1 MLYDYTEFKFLL
13 QALQYIVSI
22 LVSFFI
28 KFKRFVSNIVSFYSF
43 LFFYTVISFL
53 VSNKRTRGKVAMIY
67 GIINTNYTDGSDQ
80 TELVQFNVSSII
92 NIPGNGDEIAQLKN
106 LRDGDKVV
114 TTKIQNLE
122 LPNMSA
128 SDTYQMIFNTGADII
143 ILNSPALSSEIFK
156 NTLIQKTRGTSVRES
171 ELIISA
177 VTEILNFQIEAE
189 LTKKE
194 TEIIPVRQESI
205 PNTKPAIKSVCEKK
219 DQKIVI
225 TKKEV
230 ESKKFIR
237 ENLIDFGGT
246 MTNNEIMAALHLA
259 RNSYYKY
266 KKKVALELDANPAS
280 EEMTELGL

>member
-1 MLYDYTEFKFLL
+1 
-13 QALQYIVSI
+13 
-22 LVSFFI
+22 
-28 KFKRFVSNIVSFYSF
+28 
-43 LFFYTVISFL
+43 
-53 VSNKRTRGKVAMIY
+53 MIY
-67 GIINTNYTDGSDQ
+67 GIINANYTSGSDQ
-80 TELVQFNVSSII
+80 TELVQFGVSSII

-106 LRDGDKVV
+106 LRDGDKVI

-171 ELIISA
+171 ELIIAA

-194 TEIIPVRQESI
+194 TEIIPVLQEPI
-205 PNTKPAIKSVCEKK
+205 PNTKPAIKSVSEKK

-230 ESKKFIR
+230 KSKKFIR

>member
-1 MLYDYTEFKFLL
+1 
-13 QALQYIVSI
+13 
-22 LVSFFI
+22 
-28 KFKRFVSNIVSFYSF
+28 
-43 LFFYTVISFL
+43 
-53 VSNKRTRGKVAMIY
+53 MIY
-67 GIINTNYTDGSDQ
+67 GIINANYTSGSDQ
-80 TELVQFNVSSII
+80 TELVQFGVSSII

-106 LRDGDKVV
+106 LRDGDKVI

-177 VTEILNFQIEAE
+177 VPEILNFQIEAE

-194 TEIIPVRQESI
+194 TEIIPVRQEPI
-205 PNTKPAIKSVCEKK
+205 PNTKPAIKSVSEKK

-225 TKKEV
+225 TKKEL
-230 ESKKFIR
+230 ESKKFIS
-237 ENLIDFGGT
+237 ENLIDFEGT
-246 MTNNEIMAALHLA
+246 MTNDEIMAALHLA

-266 KKKVALELDANPAS
+266 KKKVALELDATPAP